1 VSGLPQGG
9 KVDLQQTGNTVIMI
23 KAQSVS
29 VRNSDQKKIKKNLQ
43 GPEISQK
50 TTGDQPMIDPAE
62 GALDLSETF
71 GMENP
76 FDLHGRHPPVGMI
89 LFCSRQID
97 FTI

>member
-1 VSGLPQGG
+1 MV
-9 KVDLQQTGNTVIMI
+9 KT
-23 KAQSVS
+23 QSVS
-29 VRNSDQKKIKKNLQ
+29 VRNSDQKKIKKDFQ
-43 GPEISQK
+43 GGEVSQEPSSDK
-50 TTGDQPMIDPAE
+50 TMIDPTK
-62 GALDLSETF
+62 GTLDLSETF